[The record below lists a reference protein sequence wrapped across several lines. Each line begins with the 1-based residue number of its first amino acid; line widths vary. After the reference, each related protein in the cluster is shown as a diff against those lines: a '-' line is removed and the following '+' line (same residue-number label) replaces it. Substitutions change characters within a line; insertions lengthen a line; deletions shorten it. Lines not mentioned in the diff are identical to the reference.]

1 MRPALA
7 AALRAM
13 SQLAEA
19 ERSRGDYAA
28 EVSRAARRRVAVYR
42 GLGAALR
49 LREESVLE
57 SGASAPA
64 ARAERDGILE
74 LAGDAQGVFLAL
86 LALARHRLE
95 TEAVSL
101 PAEAAPPL
109 AEFDR
114 RIRDTLQGIAD
125 AIEGKAERIDSRHAR
140 RTGGTRARGIGTVVG
155 AVFARRAP
163 PLTRF
168 RREVAIR
175 RYIVGHVD
183 RLAGRVLRRDA

>member
-13 SQLAEA
+13 AQLAEV
-19 ERSRGDYAA
+19 ERSRGDYAS
-28 EVSRAARRRVAVYR
+28 EVSRAARRRVAVYG

-64 ARAERDGILE
+64 ARAERDVILE

-95 TEAVSL
+95 TEAASL
-101 PAEAAPPL
+101 PAEVAAPL

-114 RIRDTLQGIAD
+114 RIRDALQGIAD
-125 AIEGKAERIDSRHAR
+125 AIEGKATASIPDMRGALEALERAESELSS
-140 RTGGTRARGIGTVVG
+140 GPSSSVE
-155 AVFARRAP
+155 AP

-183 RLAGRVLRRDA
+183 RLAGRVLRPDA